1 MLAQFVY
8 TQPAAEDICVCFC
21 WFNPAGRIRPLQNLL
36 LFKSRLELAKI
47 PFFSIE
53 CLFGLEGRKAPKAP
67 ELPDATL
74 RVTAPSPL
82 FYKEALWNR
91 LEKEIPEKYKY
102 LIFCDTDILMSE
114 VCWVDKI
121 REALQTTCIVQPF
134 ERVIRLD
141 ANMIRQSEE
150 KGSIA
155 EILKGQTYT
164 VGGTAPGF
172 CWALRRD
179 TFREIGGFYDKNLIG
194 CGDQSFAHAL
204 LNQIPPLEKGRHP
217 AHISFYQAYRE
228 RIAQIQP
235 TFTYLPFTLTH
246 FWHGALQ
253 DRQYEKRLSWFDGL
267 ENWEKSFT
275 LSEEGL
281 WIVLSKEKQ
290 QEALEY
296 FIRREEDMVSSLPG
310 GALPKATKAAKAGFF
325 EKFPNLRSS

>member
-1 MLAQFVY
+1 MLGQFVY
-8 TQPAAEDICVCFC
+8 SEPKSTDICVCFC

-36 LFKSRLELAKI
+36 LFKSRLEVAKI

-53 CLFGLEGRKAPKAP
+53 CLFGQAGPT
-67 ELPDATL
+67 LPDATL
-74 RVTAPSPL
+74 RVRAPSPL

-91 LEKEIPEKYKY
+91 LEQAIPEKYKY
-102 LIFCDTDILMSE
+102 LIFCDTDILVSE
-114 VCWVDKI
+114 GGWVDQI
-121 REALQTTCIVQPF
+121 REALQTSCIVQPF
-134 ERVIRLD
+134 ERVVRLD

-155 EILKGQTYT
+155 EILKGRTYT

-179 TFREIGGFYDKNLIG
+179 TFREIRGFYDKNLMG

-217 AHISFYQAYRE
+217 AHFPFYQAYRAK
-228 RIAQIQP
+228 IAQIQP
-235 TFTYLPFTLTH
+235 SFTYLPFTLTH
-246 FWHGALQ
+246 LWHGALQ
-253 DRQYEKRLSWFDGL
+253 NRQYEKRLSWFDGL
-267 ENWEKSFT
+267 EDWEKSFT

-310 GALPKATKAAKAGFF
+310 AALTAPPKAAKAGKPGFF